1 MIAAAPHYPGIA
13 VVLTELRLFLFL
25 MARSRYW
32 LAWRDNDP
40 DAVRALGCSRAALVG
55 LGGGG
60 SHVAQQLAHIGLGN
74 SLLIDPDFIEDT
86 NLNRLVGATLED
98 GKLATAKVDIAER
111 VIKGVNPAAEGV
123 KRLASWTE
131 VTAEL
136 RDADVIFACVD
147 SIGCRSEPESFA
159 RRFII
164 PLIDIGMDVHE
175 SNGEFSI
182 GGQVMLSM
190 PGKPCMRC
198 MGLVT
203 YEALAKEAAR
213 YGAAG
218 GKPQVVWPN
227 GTLASIAVGFFM
239 KLVTP
244 WETHKATPLLLE
256 YDGDLQTVAP
266 SNKLAYLAAC
276 CKHFDSMNELGD
288 AFWAPDALATIE

>member
-1 MIAAAPHYPGIA
+1 MATRLNLQRQSFLGADSET
-13 VVLTELRLFLFL
+13 VLNH
-25 MARSRYW
+25 SR
-32 LAWRDNDP
+32 
-40 DAVRALGCSRAALVG
+40 VALVG

-60 SHVAQQLAHIGLGN
+60 SHIAQQLAHIGLGHF
-74 SLLIDPDFIEDT
+74 LVIDPDFIEDT

-98 GKLATAKVDIAER
+98 VRLVTVKVDIAER
-111 VIKGVNPAAEGV
+111 VIRSVNPSAEVV

-136 RDADVIFACVD
+136 RDVDVIFACVD
-147 SIGCRSEPESFA
+147 SMGCRSELESFA
-159 RRFII
+159 RRFLI
-164 PLIDIGMDVHE
+164 PLIDIGIDVHE

-182 GGQVMLSM
+182 SGQAMLSM

-203 YEALAKEAAR
+203 DDGLAKEAAR

-227 GTLASIAVGFFM
+227 GTLASVAVGFFM

-244 WETHKATPLLLE
+244 WEKQKATPLLLE
-256 YDGDLQTVAP
+256 YDGDLQTVTL
-266 SNKLAYLAAC
+266 SNKLAYLPVN
-276 CKHFDSMNELGD
+276 CKHFESLNELGD
-288 AFWAPDALATIE
+288 PFWTPDALAAVE

>member
-1 MIAAAPHYPGIA
+1 MAEKLNLQRQSFLRANSEI
-13 VVLTELRLFLFL
+13 VLGR
-25 MARSRYW
+25 
-32 LAWRDNDP
+32 
-40 DAVRALGCSRAALVG
+40 SRAALVG

-60 SHVAQQLAHIGLGN
+60 SHVAQQLAHIALGN
-74 SLLIDPDFIEDT
+74 FLLIDFDFIEDT

-98 GKLATAKVDIAER
+98 VKLGTAKVDIAER
-111 VIKGVNPAAEGV
+111 VIKGVNPGAEVV
-123 KRLASWTE
+123 KRKASWTE
-131 VTAEL
+131 VTDEL

-147 SIGCRSEPESFA
+147 SMVCRSELESFA
-159 RRFII
+159 RRFLI

-175 SNGEFSI
+175 SRGEFPI
-182 GGQVMLSM
+182 GGQAVLSM

-203 YEALAKEAAR
+203 DDALAKEAAK

-244 WETHKATPLLLE
+244 WESQKETPLLLE
-256 YDGDLQTVAP
+256 YDGDLQTVMP
-266 SNKLAYLAAC
+266 SNKLAYLPAH
-276 CKHFDSMNELGD
+276 CKHFDSLHELGD
-288 AFWAPDALATIE
+288 PFWAADTLATVYSC

>member
-1 MIAAAPHYPGIA
+1 MAEKLNLQRQSFLRANSEI
-13 VVLTELRLFLFL
+13 VLGR
-25 MARSRYW
+25 
-32 LAWRDNDP
+32 
-40 DAVRALGCSRAALVG
+40 SRAALVG

-74 SLLIDPDFIEDT
+74 FLLIDFDFIEDT

-98 GKLATAKVDIAER
+98 VKLGTAKVDIAER
-111 VIKGVNPAAEGV
+111 VIKGVNPGAEVV
-123 KRLASWTE
+123 KRKASWTE
-131 VTAEL
+131 VTDEL

-147 SIGCRSEPESFA
+147 SMVCRSELESFA
-159 RRFII
+159 RRFLI

-175 SNGEFSI
+175 SRGEFSI
-182 GGQVMLSM
+182 GGQAVLSM

-203 YEALAKEAAR
+203 DDALAKEAAK

-244 WETHKATPLLLE
+244 WESQKETPLLLE
-256 YDGDLQTVAP
+256 YDGDLQTVMP
-266 SNKLAYLAAC
+266 SNKLAYLPAH
-276 CKHFDSMNELGD
+276 CKHFDSLHELGD
-288 AFWAPDALATIE
+288 PFWAADTLATVYSC

>member
-1 MIAAAPHYPGIA
+1 MADKLNLQRQSFLGTDSEI
-13 VVLTELRLFLFL
+13 VLCR
-25 MARSRYW
+25 
-32 LAWRDNDP
+32 
-40 DAVRALGCSRAALVG
+40 SRAALVG

-60 SHVAQQLAHIGLGN
+60 SHVTQQLAHIGLGN
-74 SLLIDPDFIEDT
+74 FLVIDPDIIEDT
-86 NLNRLVGATLED
+86 NLNRLVGGTLED
-98 GKLATAKVDIAER
+98 VRLGTAKVDIAER
-111 VIKGVNPAAEGV
+111 VIMGVNPAAEVV
-123 KRLASWTE
+123 KRLENWTE

-136 RDADVIFACVD
+136 RDVDVIFSCVD
-147 SIGCRSEPESFA
+147 TIGCRSELESFA
-159 RRFII
+159 RRFLI

-203 YEALAKEAAR
+203 DEALAKEAAR

-227 GTLASIAVGFFM
+227 GTLASIAVGYFM

-244 WETHKATPLLLE
+244 WETYKPTPLLLE

-266 SNKLAYLAAC
+266 SNKLAYLPRY
-276 CKHFDSMNELGD
+276 CKHFDSLNELGD
-288 AFWAPDALATIE
+288 PFWASDVLAIVE

>member
-1 MIAAAPHYPGIA
+1 MAN
-13 VVLTELRLFLFL
+13 VLNLQRQSFLGTNSETVL
-25 MARSRYW
+25 CRSK
-32 LAWRDNDP
+32 
-40 DAVRALGCSRAALVG
+40 AALVG

-74 SLLIDPDFIEDT
+74 FLVIDPDFIEDT

-98 GKLATAKVDIAER
+98 VRLGTAKVDIAER
-111 VIKGVNPAAEGV
+111 VIKSVNPAAEV
-123 KRLASWTE
+123 IKRLASWSE

-136 RDADVIFACVD
+136 RDVDVIFACVD
-147 SIGCRSEPESFA
+147 SIGCRSELESFA
-159 RRFII
+159 RRFLI
-164 PLIDIGMDVHE
+164 PLIDIGVDVHE
-175 SNGEFSI
+175 LNGEFSI
-182 GGQVMLSM
+182 GGQVVLSM
-190 PGKPCMRC
+190 PDKPCMRC

-203 YEALAKEAAR
+203 DEALAKEAAR

-227 GTLASIAVGFFM
+227 GTLASIAVGSFM

-244 WETHKATPLLLE
+244 WETHKPTPLLLE

-266 SNKLAYLAAC
+266 SNKLAYLSRY

-288 AFWAPDALATIE
+288 PFWASDALAIAE

>member
-1 MIAAAPHYPGIA
+1 MANK
-13 VVLTELRLFLFL
+13 LNLQRQSFLG
-25 MARSRYW
+25 ADSET
-32 LAWRDNDP
+32 
-40 DAVRALGCSRAALVG
+40 ALCRSRAALVG

-60 SHVAQQLAHIGLGN
+60 SHIAQQLAHIGLGN
-74 SLLIDPDFIEDT
+74 FLLIDPDFIEDT
-86 NLNRLVGATLED
+86 NLNRLVGGTLED
-98 GKLATAKVDIAER
+98 VRLGAAKVDIAER
-111 VIKGVNPAAEGV
+111 VIKPVNPAAEVV

-136 RDADVIFACVD
+136 RDVDVIFACVD
-147 SIGCRSEPESFA
+147 SMSCRSELESFA
-159 RRFII
+159 RRFLI
-164 PLIDIGMDVHE
+164 PLIDIGIDVHE
-175 SNGEFSI
+175 SSGEFSI

-203 YEALAKEAAR
+203 DEALAKEAAR

-227 GTLASIAVGFFM
+227 GSLASIAVGFFM

-244 WETHKATPLLLE
+244 WETQKATPLLLE

-266 SNKLAYLAAC
+266 SNKLAYLPQY
-276 CKHFDSMNELGD
+276 CKHFDSLNELGD
-288 AFWAPDALATIE
+288 PFWASDALAIVE

>member
-1 MIAAAPHYPGIA
+1 MAN
-13 VVLTELRLFLFL
+13 VLNLQRQSFLGTNSETVL
-25 MARSRYW
+25 CRSK
-32 LAWRDNDP
+32 
-40 DAVRALGCSRAALVG
+40 AALVG

-74 SLLIDPDFIEDT
+74 FLVIDPDFIEDT

-98 GKLATAKVDIAER
+98 VRLGTAKVDIAER
-111 VIKGVNPAAEGV
+111 VIKSVNPAAEV
-123 KRLASWTE
+123 IKRLASWSE

-136 RDADVIFACVD
+136 RDVDVIFACVD
-147 SIGCRSEPESFA
+147 SIGCRSELESFA
-159 RRFII
+159 RRFLI
-164 PLIDIGMDVHE
+164 PLIDIGVDVHE
-175 SNGEFSI
+175 LNGEFSI
-182 GGQVMLSM
+182 GGQVVLSM
-190 PGKPCMRC
+190 PDKPCMRC

-203 YEALAKEAAR
+203 DEALAKEAAR

-227 GTLASIAVGFFM
+227 GTLASIAVGSFM

-244 WETHKATPLLLE
+244 SETHKPTPLLLE

-266 SNKLAYLAAC
+266 SNKLAYLSRY

-288 AFWAPDALATIE
+288 PFWASDALAIAE